1 MDNYKYSEKILSVI
15 YTLFA
20 YNFSENEIIRI
31 LAKNRTLYRCIDN
44 NIKIVIEY
52 VQDCKKRIICKLYNL
67 NIAKMLENNE
77 ERNIVIMKLEKLKN
91 DVLLKIDKD
100 LADNLVFRI
109 DYLIKAIKDLD
120 KLTNCIND
128 YYSIKDNDKNI
139 DYDVIEKNSHRYVG
153 EFLTKNN
160 LSVKDLPKH
169 SKCLID
175 EDIWNKLNEAINE
188 ENIS

>member
-1 MDNYKYSEKILSVI
+1 MDNYKYSEKMLLVI

-31 LAKNRTLYRCIDN
+31 LAKNRTLYKCIDN
-44 NIKIVIEY
+44 DIKIVIEY
-52 VQDCKKRIICKLYNL
+52 VQDCRKRIICKLYNL

-100 LADNLVFRI
+100 LVFRI
-109 DYLIKAIKDLD
+109 DYLIKSIKDLD
-120 KLTNCIND
+120 KLTTCVND

-139 DYDVIEKNSHRYVG
+139 DYDVIEKNSNKYVG
-153 EFLTKNN
+153 KFLSKNN

-175 EDIWNKLNEAINE
+175 EDIWNELNETINK

>member
-31 LAKNRTLYRCIDN
+31 LAKNRTLYKCIDN
-44 NIKIVIEY
+44 DIKIVIEY
-52 VQDCKKRIICKLYNL
+52 VQDCRKRIICKLYNL

-100 LADNLVFRI
+100 LADDLVFRI
-109 DYLIKAIKDLD
+109 DYLIKSIKDLD
-120 KLTNCIND
+120 KLTTCVND

-175 EDIWNKLNEAINE
+175 EDIWNELNETINK

>member
-1 MDNYKYSEKILSVI
+1 MDNYKYSEKMLLVI

-31 LAKNRTLYRCIDN
+31 LAKNRTLYKCIDN
-44 NIKIVIEY
+44 DIKIVIEY
-52 VQDCKKRIICKLYNL
+52 VQDCRKRIICKLYNL

-100 LADNLVFRI
+100 LADDLVFRI
-109 DYLIKAIKDLD
+109 DYLIKSIKDLD
-120 KLTNCIND
+120 KLTTCVND

-139 DYDVIEKNSHRYVG
+139 DYDVIEKNSNKYVG
-153 EFLTKNN
+153 KFLSKNN

-175 EDIWNKLNEAINE
+175 ENIWNELNEVIDK

>member
-31 LAKNRTLYRCIDN
+31 LAKNRTLYKCIDN
-44 NIKIVIEY
+44 DIKIVIEY
-52 VQDCKKRIICKLYNL
+52 VQDCRKRIICKLYNL

-100 LADNLVFRI
+100 LADDLVFRI
-109 DYLIKAIKDLD
+109 DYLIKSIKDLD
-120 KLTNCIND
+120 KLTTCINN
-128 YYSIKDNDKNI
+128 YYSFKDNNKDI
-139 DYDVIEKNSHRYVG
+139 DYDVIEKNSNKYVD

-175 EDIWNKLNEAINE
+175 ENIWNELNEVIDK

>member
-31 LAKNRTLYRCIDN
+31 LAKNRTLYKCIDN
-44 NIKIVIEY
+44 DIKIVIEY
-52 VQDCKKRIICKLYNL
+52 VQDCRKRIICKLYNL

-100 LADNLVFRI
+100 LADDLVFRI
-109 DYLIKAIKDLD
+109 DYLIKSIKDLD
-120 KLTNCIND
+120 KLTTCVND

-139 DYDVIEKNSHRYVG
+139 DYDVIEKNSNKYVG

-175 EDIWNKLNEAINE
+175 EDIWNELNETINK

>member
-1 MDNYKYSEKILSVI
+1 MDNYKYSEKMLLVI

-20 YNFSENEIIRI
+20 YYFSEIEIIRI
-31 LAKNRTLYRCIDN
+31 LAKNKTLYECIDSD
-44 NIKIVIEY
+44 IKIAIEY
-52 VQDCKKRIICKLYNL
+52 VQDFKKRIICKLYNL
-67 NIAKMLENNE
+67 NIAKMLEDNE
-77 ERNIVIMKLEKLKN
+77 ERNIIIMKLEKLKN

-100 LADNLVFRI
+100 SAKEIVFRI

-120 KLTNCIND
+120 KLTTCVND

-139 DYDVIEKNSHRYVG
+139 DYDVIEKNSNKYVG
-153 EFLTKNN
+153 KFLSKNN

-175 EDIWNKLNEAINE
+175 EDIWNELNETINK

>member
-31 LAKNRTLYRCIDN
+31 LAKNRTLYKCIDN
-44 NIKIVIEY
+44 DIKIVIEY
-52 VQDCKKRIICKLYNL
+52 VQDCRKRIICKLYNL

-100 LADNLVFRI
+100 LADDLVFRI
-109 DYLIKAIKDLD
+109 DYLIKSIKDLD
-120 KLTNCIND
+120 KLTTCINN
-128 YYSIKDNDKNI
+128 YYSFKDNNKDI
-139 DYDVIEKNSHRYVG
+139 DYDVIEKNSNKYVD

-160 LSVKDLPKH
+160 LSVKDIPKH

-175 EDIWNKLNEAINE
+175 ENIWNELNEVIDK

>member
-1 MDNYKYSEKILSVI
+1 MDNYKYSEKMLLVI

-20 YNFSENEIIRI
+20 YNFSEIEIIRI
-31 LAKNRTLYRCIDN
+31 LAKNKTLYECIDSD
-44 NIKIVIEY
+44 IKIAIEY
-52 VQDCKKRIICKLYNL
+52 VQDFKKRIICKLYNL
-67 NIAKMLENNE
+67 NIAKMLEDNE
-77 ERNIVIMKLEKLKN
+77 ERNIIIMKLEKLKN

-100 LADNLVFRI
+100 SSKDIVFRI
-109 DYLIKAIKDLD
+109 DYLIKSVKDLD
-120 KLTNCIND
+120 KLTTCVND

-139 DYDVIEKNSHRYVG
+139 DYDVIEKNSNKYVG
-153 EFLTKNN
+153 KFLSKNN

-175 EDIWNKLNEAINE
+175 EDIWNELNETINK

>member
-31 LAKNRTLYRCIDN
+31 LAKNRTLYKCIDN
-44 NIKIVIEY
+44 DIKIVIEY
-52 VQDCKKRIICKLYNL
+52 VQDCRKRIICKLYNL

-100 LADNLVFRI
+100 LADDLVFRI
-109 DYLIKAIKDLD
+109 DYLIKSIKDLD
-120 KLTNCIND
+120 KLTTCINN
-128 YYSIKDNDKNI
+128 YYSFKDNNKDI
-139 DYDVIEKNSHRYVG
+139 DFDVIEKNSNKYVD

-175 EDIWNKLNEAINE
+175 ENIWNELNEVIDK

>member
-1 MDNYKYSEKILSVI
+1 MDNYKYSEKMLLVI

-20 YNFSENEIIRI
+20 YNFSEIEIIRI
-31 LAKNRTLYRCIDN
+31 LAKNKTLYECIDSD
-44 NIKIVIEY
+44 IKIAIEY
-52 VQDCKKRIICKLYNL
+52 VQDFKKRIICKLYNL
-67 NIAKMLENNE
+67 NIAKMLEDNE
-77 ERNIVIMKLEKLKN
+77 ERNIIIMKLEKLKN

-100 LADNLVFRI
+100 SAKEIVFRI
-109 DYLIKAIKDLD
+109 DYLIKSVKDLD
-120 KLTNCIND
+120 KLTTCVND

-139 DYDVIEKNSHRYVG
+139 DYDVIEKNSNKYVG

-175 EDIWNKLNEAINE
+175 EDIWNELNETINK

>member
-1 MDNYKYSEKILSVI
+1 MDNYKYSEKMLLVI

-20 YNFSENEIIRI
+20 YYFSEIEIIRI
-31 LAKNRTLYRCIDN
+31 LAKNKTLYECIDSD
-44 NIKIVIEY
+44 IKIAIEY
-52 VQDCKKRIICKLYNL
+52 VQDFKKRIICKLYNL
-67 NIAKMLENNE
+67 NIAKMLEDNE
-77 ERNIVIMKLEKLKN
+77 ERNIIIMKLEKLKN

-100 LADNLVFRI
+100 SAKEIVFRI

-120 KLTNCIND
+120 KLTTCVND

-139 DYDVIEKNSHRYVG
+139 DYDVIEKNSNKYVD

-175 EDIWNKLNEAINE
+175 ENIWNELNEVIDK

>member
-1 MDNYKYSEKILSVI
+1 MDNYKYSEKMLLVI

-20 YNFSENEIIRI
+20 YYFSEIEIIRI
-31 LAKNRTLYRCIDN
+31 LAKNKTLYECIDSD
-44 NIKIVIEY
+44 IKIAIEY
-52 VQDCKKRIICKLYNL
+52 VQDFKKRIICKLYNL
-67 NIAKMLENNE
+67 NIAKMLEDNE
-77 ERNIVIMKLEKLKN
+77 ERNIIIMKLEKLKN

-100 LADNLVFRI
+100 SSKDIVFRI
-109 DYLIKAIKDLD
+109 DYLIKSVKDLD
-120 KLTNCIND
+120 KLTTCVND

-139 DYDVIEKNSHRYVG
+139 DYDVIEKNSNKYVG
-153 EFLTKNN
+153 EFPTKNN

-175 EDIWNKLNEAINE
+175 EDIWNELNETINK

>member
-175 EDIWNKLNEAINE
+175 EDIWNKLNEAISE

>member
-1 MDNYKYSEKILSVI
+1 MDNYKYSEKMLLVI

-100 LADNLVFRI
+100 LADDLVFRI
-109 DYLIKAIKDLD
+109 DYLIKSIKDLD
-120 KLTNCIND
+120 KLTTCVND

-139 DYDVIEKNSHRYVG
+139 DYDVIEKNSNKYVG
-153 EFLTKNN
+153 KFLSKNN

-175 EDIWNKLNEAINE
+175 EDIWNELNETINK

>member
-31 LAKNRTLYRCIDN
+31 LAKNRTLYECIDN
-44 NIKIVIEY
+44 DIKIVIEY

-109 DYLIKAIKDLD
+109 DYLIKSIKDLD
-120 KLTNCIND
+120 KLTTCVND

-169 SKCLID
+169 SKCLIS
-175 EDIWNKLNEAINE
+175 EDVWNKLNEAINE

>member
-1 MDNYKYSEKILSVI
+1 MDNYKYSEKMLLVI

-31 LAKNRTLYRCIDN
+31 LAKNRTLYKCIDN
-44 NIKIVIEY
+44 DIKIVIEY
-52 VQDCKKRIICKLYNL
+52 VQDCRKRIICKLYNL

-77 ERNIVIMKLEKLKN
+77 ERNIVIMKLEKLKT

-100 LADNLVFRI
+100 LADDLVFRI
-109 DYLIKAIKDLD
+109 DYLIKSIKDLD
-120 KLTNCIND
+120 KLTTCVND

-139 DYDVIEKNSHRYVG
+139 DYDVIEKNSNKYVG
-153 EFLTKNN
+153 KFLSKNN

-175 EDIWNKLNEAINE
+175 EDIWNELNETINK

>member
-1 MDNYKYSEKILSVI
+1 MDNYKYSEKMLLVI

-20 YNFSENEIIRI
+20 YYFSEIEIIRI
-31 LAKNRTLYRCIDN
+31 LAKNKTLYECIDSD
-44 NIKIVIEY
+44 IKIAIEY
-52 VQDCKKRIICKLYNL
+52 VQDFKKRIICKLYNL
-67 NIAKMLENNE
+67 NIAKMLEDNE
-77 ERNIVIMKLEKLKN
+77 ERNIIIMKLEKLKN

-100 LADNLVFRI
+100 SAKEIVFRI

-120 KLTNCIND
+120 KLTTCVND

-139 DYDVIEKNSHRYVG
+139 DYDVIEKNSNRYVG

-175 EDIWNKLNEAINE
+175 EDIWNELNETINK

>member
-1 MDNYKYSEKILSVI
+1 MDNYKYSEKMLLVI

-31 LAKNRTLYRCIDN
+31 LAKNRTLYKCIDN
-44 NIKIVIEY
+44 DIKIVIEY
-52 VQDCKKRIICKLYNL
+52 VQDCRKRIICKLYNL

-100 LADNLVFRI
+100 LADDLVFRI
-109 DYLIKAIKDLD
+109 DYLIKSIKDLD
-120 KLTNCIND
+120 KLTTCVND

-175 EDIWNKLNEAINE
+175 EDIWNELNETINK

>member
-1 MDNYKYSEKILSVI
+1 MDNYKYSEKMLLVI

-31 LAKNRTLYRCIDN
+31 LAKNRTLYKCIDN
-44 NIKIVIEY
+44 DIKIVIEY
-52 VQDCKKRIICKLYNL
+52 VQDCRKRIICKLYNL

-100 LADNLVFRI
+100 LADDLVFRI
-109 DYLIKAIKDLD
+109 DYLIKSIKDLD
-120 KLTNCIND
+120 KLTTCVND

-139 DYDVIEKNSHRYVG
+139 DYDVIEKNSNKYVG
-153 EFLTKNN
+153 KFLSKNN

-175 EDIWNKLNEAINE
+175 EDIWNELNEVIDK

>member
-1 MDNYKYSEKILSVI
+1 MDNYKYSEKMLLVI

-20 YNFSENEIIRI
+20 YYFSEIEIIRI
-31 LAKNRTLYRCIDN
+31 LAKNKTLYECIDSD
-44 NIKIVIEY
+44 IKIAIEY
-52 VQDCKKRIICKLYNL
+52 VQDFKKRIICKLYNL
-67 NIAKMLENNE
+67 NIAKMLEDNE
-77 ERNIVIMKLEKLKN
+77 ERNIIIMKLEKLKN

-100 LADNLVFRI
+100 SAKEIVFRI

-120 KLTNCIND
+120 KLTTCVND

-139 DYDVIEKNSHRYVG
+139 DYDVIEKNSNKYVG

-175 EDIWNKLNEAINE
+175 ENIWNELNEVIDK

>member
-1 MDNYKYSEKILSVI
+1 MDNYKYSEKMLLVI

-20 YNFSENEIIRI
+20 YYFSEIEIIRI
-31 LAKNRTLYRCIDN
+31 LAKNKTLYECIDSD
-44 NIKIVIEY
+44 IKIAIEY
-52 VQDCKKRIICKLYNL
+52 VQDFKKRIICKLYNL
-67 NIAKMLENNE
+67 NIAKMLEDNE
-77 ERNIVIMKLEKLKN
+77 ERNIIIMKLEKLKN

-100 LADNLVFRI
+100 SAKEIVFRI

-120 KLTNCIND
+120 KLTTCVND

-139 DYDVIEKNSHRYVG
+139 DYDVIEKNSNKYVG

-175 EDIWNKLNEAINE
+175 EDIWNELNETINK

>member
-1 MDNYKYSEKILSVI
+1 MDNYKYSEKMLLVI

-20 YNFSENEIIRI
+20 YNFSEIEIIRI
-31 LAKNRTLYRCIDN
+31 LAKNKTLYECIDSD
-44 NIKIVIEY
+44 IKIAIEY
-52 VQDCKKRIICKLYNL
+52 VQDFKKRIICKLYNL
-67 NIAKMLENNE
+67 NIAKMLEDNE
-77 ERNIVIMKLEKLKN
+77 ERNIIIMKLEKLKN

-100 LADNLVFRI
+100 SAKEIVFRI

-120 KLTNCIND
+120 KLTTCVND

-139 DYDVIEKNSHRYVG
+139 DYDVIEKNSNKYVG

-175 EDIWNKLNEAINE
+175 EDIWNELNETINK

>member
-31 LAKNRTLYRCIDN
+31 LAKNRTLYKCIDN
-44 NIKIVIEY
+44 DIKIVIEY
-52 VQDCKKRIICKLYNL
+52 VQDCRKRIICKLYNL

-100 LADNLVFRI
+100 LADDLVFRI
-109 DYLIKAIKDLD
+109 DYLIKSIKDLD
-120 KLTNCIND
+120 KLTTCVND

-139 DYDVIEKNSHRYVG
+139 DYDVIEKNSNKYVDK
-153 EFLTKNN
+153 FLTKNN

-175 EDIWNKLNEAINE
+175 EDIWNELNETINK

>member
-1 MDNYKYSEKILSVI
+1 MDNYKYSEKMLLVI

-20 YNFSENEIIRI
+20 YYFSEIEIIRI
-31 LAKNRTLYRCIDN
+31 LAKNKTLYECIDSD
-44 NIKIVIEY
+44 IKIAIEY
-52 VQDCKKRIICKLYNL
+52 VQDFKKRIICKLYNL
-67 NIAKMLENNE
+67 NIAKMLEDNE
-77 ERNIVIMKLEKLKN
+77 ERNIIIMKLEKLKN
-91 DVLLKIDKD
+91 DVLLKIDKGS
-100 LADNLVFRI
+100 AKEIVFRI

-120 KLTNCIND
+120 KLTTCVND

-139 DYDVIEKNSHRYVG
+139 DYDVIEKNSNKYVG

-175 EDIWNKLNEAINE
+175 EDIWNELNETINK

>member
-1 MDNYKYSEKILSVI
+1 MDNYKYSEKMLLVI

-20 YNFSENEIIRI
+20 YNFSEIEIIRI
-31 LAKNRTLYRCIDN
+31 LAKNKTLYECIDSD
-44 NIKIVIEY
+44 IKIAIEY
-52 VQDCKKRIICKLYNL
+52 VQDFKKRIICKLYNL
-67 NIAKMLENNE
+67 NIATMLEDNE
-77 ERNIVIMKLEKLKN
+77 ERNIIIMKLEKLKN

-100 LADNLVFRI
+100 SAKEIVFRI

-120 KLTNCIND
+120 KLTTCVND

-139 DYDVIEKNSHRYVG
+139 DYDVIEKNSNKYVG

-175 EDIWNKLNEAINE
+175 EDIWNELNETINK

>member
-1 MDNYKYSEKILSVI
+1 MDNYKYSEKMLLVI

-20 YNFSENEIIRI
+20 YNFSEIEIIRI
-31 LAKNRTLYRCIDN
+31 LAKNKTLYECIDSD
-44 NIKIVIEY
+44 IKIAIKY
-52 VQDCKKRIICKLYNL
+52 VQDFKKRIICKLYNL
-67 NIAKMLENNE
+67 NIAKMLEDNE
-77 ERNIVIMKLEKLKN
+77 ERNIIIMKLEKLKN

-100 LADNLVFRI
+100 SSKDIVFRI
-109 DYLIKAIKDLD
+109 DYLIKSVKDLD
-120 KLTNCIND
+120 KLTTCVND

-139 DYDVIEKNSHRYVG
+139 DYDVIEKNSNKYVG
-153 EFLTKNN
+153 KFLSKNN

-175 EDIWNKLNEAINE
+175 EDIWNELNETINK

>member
-1 MDNYKYSEKILSVI
+1 MDNYKYSEKMLLVI

-31 LAKNRTLYRCIDN
+31 LAKNRTLYKCIDN
-44 NIKIVIEY
+44 DIKIVIEY
-52 VQDCKKRIICKLYNL
+52 VQDCRKRIICKLYNL

-100 LADNLVFRI
+100 LADDLVFRI
-109 DYLIKAIKDLD
+109 DYLIKSIKDLD
-120 KLTNCIND
+120 KLTTCINN
-128 YYSIKDNDKNI
+128 YYSFKDNNKDI
-139 DYDVIEKNSHRYVG
+139 DYDVIEKNSNKYVD

-175 EDIWNKLNEAINE
+175 EDIWNELNETINK

>member
-1 MDNYKYSEKILSVI
+1 
-15 YTLFA
+15 
-20 YNFSENEIIRI
+20 
-31 LAKNRTLYRCIDN
+31 
-44 NIKIVIEY
+44 
-52 VQDCKKRIICKLYNL
+52 
-67 NIAKMLENNE
+67 MLENNE

-100 LADNLVFRI
+100 LADDLVFRI
-109 DYLIKAIKDLD
+109 DYLIKSIKDLD
-120 KLTNCIND
+120 KLTTCVND

-139 DYDVIEKNSHRYVG
+139 DYDVIEKNSNKYVG
-153 EFLTKNN
+153 KFLSKNN

-175 EDIWNKLNEAINE
+175 EDIWNELNETINK

>member
-1 MDNYKYSEKILSVI
+1 MDNYKYSEKMLLVI

-31 LAKNRTLYRCIDN
+31 LAKNRTLYKCIDN
-44 NIKIVIEY
+44 DIKIVIEY
-52 VQDCKKRIICKLYNL
+52 VQDCRKRIICKLYNL

-100 LADNLVFRI
+100 LADDLVFRI
-109 DYLIKAIKDLD
+109 DYLIKSIKDLD
-120 KLTNCIND
+120 KLTTCVND

-139 DYDVIEKNSHRYVG
+139 DYDVIEKNSNKYVG

-175 EDIWNKLNEAINE
+175 EDIWNELNETINK

>member
-1 MDNYKYSEKILSVI
+1 MDNYKYSEKMLLVI

-20 YNFSENEIIRI
+20 YNFSEIEIIRI
-31 LAKNRTLYRCIDN
+31 LVKNKTLYECIDSD
-44 NIKIVIEY
+44 IKIAIEY
-52 VQDCKKRIICKLYNL
+52 VQDFKKRIICKLYNL
-67 NIAKMLENNE
+67 NIAKMLEDNE
-77 ERNIVIMKLEKLKN
+77 DRNIIIMKLEKLKN

-100 LADNLVFRI
+100 SAKEIVFRI

-120 KLTNCIND
+120 KLTTCVND

-139 DYDVIEKNSHRYVG
+139 DYDVIEKNSNKYVG

-175 EDIWNKLNEAINE
+175 EDIWNELNETINK

>member
-1 MDNYKYSEKILSVI
+1 MDNYKYSEKKLLVI

-31 LAKNRTLYRCIDN
+31 LAKNRTLYKCIDN
-44 NIKIVIEY
+44 DIKIVIEY
-52 VQDCKKRIICKLYNL
+52 VQDCRKRIICKLYNL

-100 LADNLVFRI
+100 LADDLVFRI
-109 DYLIKAIKDLD
+109 DYLIKSIKDLD
-120 KLTNCIND
+120 KLTTCVND

-139 DYDVIEKNSHRYVG
+139 DYDVIEKNSNKYVG
-153 EFLTKNN
+153 KFLSKNN

-175 EDIWNKLNEAINE
+175 EDIWNELNETINK